1 VGTAAG
7 PALAGRPVCCQTGRP
22 PGPGTEL
29 HLRFD
34 AVAVAYRKAMRDL
47 GLAASGPIGIPA
59 E

>member
-1 VGTAAG
+1 M
-7 PALAGRPVCCQTGRP
+7 LAGQAWHARQ
-22 PGPGTEL
+22 L

-47 GLAASGPIGIPA
+47 GLAASAPIGIPA